1 METLTY
7 QTEISNHVERVF
19 DEEIQLT
26 GITEFGISWE
36 DLVKGNAQ
44 LPAQGARFN
53 LEFEGSVNGENINGV
68 IKGVDYLEIRAD
80 GKFMLNIHATIIT
93 DDGETI
99 SIKETGISTP
109 DPSGKAVLH
118 LNMDFYTVSEKYEW
132 LNKKQVWSVGEV
144 DMTTGKVNV
153 TGFSN

>member
-99 SIKETGISTP
+99 SVKETGISTP
-109 DPSGKAVLH
+109 DPLGKAVLH

-144 DMTTGKVNV
+144 DMTTGKVKV